1 MNVDLEKVWLD
12 LNLELMIY
20 GTLGRLFSEP
30 WFSHLWTGAEES
42 TSQSRDVSACVCVC
56 VYMHVSMNDQ
66 FTRGPWGS
74 FPDPGQECGRE
85 DRTPEDGSFE
95 SCLYAVGKY

>member
-30 WFSHLWTGAEES
+30 WFSHL
-42 TSQSRDVSACVCVC
+42 
-56 VYMHVSMNDQ
+56 
-66 FTRGPWGS
+66 
-74 FPDPGQECGRE
+74 
-85 DRTPEDGSFE
+85 
-95 SCLYAVGKY
+95 